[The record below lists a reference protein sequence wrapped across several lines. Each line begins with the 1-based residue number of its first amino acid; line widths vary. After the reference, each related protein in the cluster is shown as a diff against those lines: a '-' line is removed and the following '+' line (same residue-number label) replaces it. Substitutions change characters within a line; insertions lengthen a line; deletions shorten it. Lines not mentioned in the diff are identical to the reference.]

1 MVKQRSYS
9 RMSSP
14 LVVDRADLAV
24 QSTIRLPLPLVV
36 GNCDYAEREALL
48 RRMDEILV
56 MSGAE
61 AAFVESWMRDVME
74 KLRRATTGV
83 PKALTDRRRAS
94 LHRQA
99 SSTLRCTVARI
110 LSNESHRSFSAH
122 LAESPLLQWFCR
134 TERLDGLVRV
144 PSKSGLQRMEAT
156 VPIDMLQRIHRGLVV
171 RAATPDEDGQPS
183 LGLVEQVDLSVA
195 WVDTTCAKLDIH
207 YPTDW
212 VLLRDATRSV
222 IAAIETIRRHG
233 LIHRMPE
240 PSSFVRTINQHA
252 MAMAAS
258 SRKGRG
264 GDKARDRKKTLRA
277 MKSVVGIVR
286 KHGQRYRALLASS
299 WPDTDLSQAQA
310 EQILERLD
318 RVLEAIPVAVK
329 QAHER
334 IIGGRQVPNEDKLH
348 SLYQQHAQIY
358 VRGKSGADVEFGLK
372 MLLAESAEGL
382 IVDCELLDI
391 IDDTKLL
398 LPAVKR
404 IQKHYGDK
412 ACQTVVTD
420 RGFTSSANSNALTTL
435 GVIDGTLPKNP
446 DELSKRLKD
455 PILRRLHIRRA
466 QTEARIGIFKANFL
480 GDHLPTKGREA
491 QERFVAWA
499 TLAHNLWVLARL
511 ERRRSLAQAS

>member
-1 MVKQRSYS
+1 MPE
-9 RMSSP
+9 P
-14 LVVDRADLAV
+14 LVVDRADLAI

-36 GNCDYAEREALL
+36 GNCDYAERETLL
-48 RRMDEILV
+48 RRMDDLLV
-56 MSGAE
+56 SSGAE
-61 AAFVESWMRDVME
+61 SAFIESWVLDAIER
-74 KLRRATTGV
+74 LRKATKGT
-83 PKALTDRRRAS
+83 PKPMTDRRRAA

-99 SSTLRCTVARI
+99 SRTLRCTVARI

-144 PSKSGLQRMEAT
+144 PSKSCLQRMEAE
-156 VPIDMLQRIHRGLVV
+156 VPTEVLQRVHRGLIL
-171 RAATPDEDGQPS
+171 RAATPEADGQPS
-183 LGLVEQVDLSVA
+183 LGLAEQVDLSVA

-212 VLLRDATRSV
+212 VLLGDATRSV

-240 PSSFVRTINQHA
+240 PSSFVRTMNQHA

-277 MKSVVGIVR
+277 MKKVVGTVR
-286 KHGQRYRALLASS
+286 KHGQRYRELLAAS
-299 WPDTDLSQAQA
+299 WPDTDLSRAQA
-310 EQILERLD
+310 DQILERLD
-318 RVLEAIPVAVK
+318 RVLEAIPAAVK

-348 SLYQQHAQIY
+348 SLHQQHAQVY

-404 IQKHYGDK
+404 IQQHYGDK

-420 RGFTSSANSNALTTL
+420 RGFTSAANSAALTTV
-435 GVIDGTLPKNP
+435 GVIDGTLPKKP

-455 PILRRLHIRRA
+455 PILRKLHIRRA

-511 ERRRSLAQAS
+511 ERRRSLALAS